1 MLQKSLKFMWLH
13 SVLCSMT
20 LLFSLVSNEQ
30 SKQIIQVGFK
40 VGPPKKEVRQEN
52 STSFG

>member
-1 MLQKSLKFMWLH
+1 MLQKSLK
-13 SVLCSMT
+13 SIMT
-20 LLFSLVSNEQ
+20 LLFSLVLNEQ